1 MSFLDIQAYNKLVKL
16 VTWDCFKF
24 RELEARISFLNLNE
38 RKSHVKERFATS
50 TYTECI
56 SGHHHVHEHW
66 ESALLMLQHN
76 AQNEWKNHT
85 TTEEL
90 KVTGTEPKREIGSGL
105 AKGENSNCAKKLTGE
120 SKLSLSA
127 PFFCADSIW
136 NYSKGWFK
144 RVCWIQLHISH
155 L

>member
-1 MSFLDIQAYNKLVKL
+1 
-16 VTWDCFKF
+16 
-24 RELEARISFLNLNE
+24 
-38 RKSHVKERFATS
+38 
-50 TYTECI
+50 
-56 SGHHHVHEHW
+56 
-66 ESALLMLQHN
+66 MLQHN
-76 AQNEWKNHT
+76 VQNEWKNHT

-136 NYSKGWFK
+136 NYSKAGSKECAEFNYMLVICK
-144 RVCWIQLHISH
+144 SRGKCREEN
-155 L
+155 